1 MALLPDEVFSMGML
15 GPCCGIQPE
24 NGRVYAPLDG
34 VVSQVSSGYSIGIR
48 GAEGINL
55 LLHAGM
61 DTIMM
66 KSRGFYPHVRP
77 GEAVRAGQLLLEMD
91 LVAITAAGPPT
102 VVITVVTNDEQFR
115 AVEPLT
121 TGRVCPGEPMLRVL
135 R

>member
-1 MALLPDEVFSMGML
+1 ML

-55 LLHAGM
+55 LLHAGV

-66 KSRGFYPHVRP
+66 KGRGFYPHVRP

-91 LVAITAAGPPT
+91 LVAITAGHPT
-102 VVITVVTNDEQFR
+102 MVITVVTNDEQFR
-115 AVEPLT
+115 AVEPLA